1 MNLKQSTAQVIKV
14 SLAVL
19 VVLTALFLVAWPR
32 RREMLHKEPFEDMTI
47 PDLVWQ
53 TYKTVELPPKAK
65 ECQNT
70 WKTHFATSTY
80 ALYDDAKIEAFMR
93 KHFDPKVVAVFLRF
107 PLGVMRADMW
117 RYAALYIHGGIY
129 SDIDSQA
136 LQPRAGWNIRAE
148 DKVIIGVEN
157 DVHFCQWTLASV
169 PRHPLYKAVLDAIVS
184 TAEEGIDVS
193 NEHFVHKH
201 TGPGIW
207 TRAIHEFLGYPIEQ
221 KAQHTFHLYQTTDR
235 LRFQKWGIRLEDR
248 TFFSRKVVKNLY
260 GSTQFSDGYVSWM
273 EQRDAL
279 RR

>member
-1 MNLKQSTAQVIKV
+1 MNLKQSSTRVVLVALVA
-14 SLAVL
+14 LTVL
-19 VVLTALFLVAWPR
+19 VVVWPR
-32 RREMLHKEPFEDMTI
+32 RPEMFHLESFQRLTI
-47 PDLVWQ
+47 PELVWQ
-53 TYKTVELPPKAK
+53 TYKTIELPPKAK

-70 WKTHFATSTY
+70 WKTHFASSAY
-80 ALYDDAKIEAFMR
+80 ALLDDAQILDFMQT
-93 KHFDPKVVAVFLRF
+93 HFDPEIVAVFQQF

-117 RYAALYIHGGIY
+117 RYAVLYIHGGMY
-129 SDIDSQA
+129 SDIDSKA
-136 LQPRAGWNIRAE
+136 LQPRAGWNIRDE

-157 DVHFCQWTLASV
+157 DIHFCQWTLASV
-169 PRHPLYKAVLDAIVS
+169 PRHPLFKAVLDAIVR
-184 TAEEGIDVS
+184 TAREGIDVS

-235 LRFQKWGIRLEDR
+235 DRFQKWGIRLEDR
-248 TFFSRKVVKNLY
+248 AFFSRKVVKNLY